1 MEKED
6 KRRVIHVEM
15 KATGKHRYFASPAAI
30 YDVSSSQELGI
41 ARQSL
46 LNYWQKTEEPY
57 ENAIC
62 VIRKGELE
70 RKTKNKKGDINETNY
85 INPG

>member
-6 KRRVIHVEM
+6 KRRVIHLEIKV
-15 KATGKHRYFASPAAI
+15 TGEHRYFASPAAI
-30 YDVSSSQELGI
+30 YDAFSSQELGI

-46 LNYWQKTEEPY
+46 LNYWQKTKEPY

-62 VIRKGELE
+62 IIRKGELE
-70 RKTKNKKGDINETNY
+70 RKKKIQIEKL
-85 INPG
+85 

>member
-6 KRRVIHVEM
+6 KRRVIHVEI
-15 KATGKHRYFASPAAI
+15 KATGEHKYFASPAAV
-30 YDVSSSQELGI
+30 YDVFTSKQLGI

-62 VIRKGELE
+62 IIRKGELE
-70 RKTKNKKGDINETNY
+70 RKKKIKIEKGE
-85 INPG
+85 

>member
-6 KRRVIHVEM
+6 KRRVIHVEIKM
-15 KATGKHRYFASPAAI
+15 TGEHKYFASPAAI
-30 YDVSSSQELGI
+30 YDVFTSEQLGI

-46 LNYWQKTEEPY
+46 LNYWQKMEKPY

-62 VIRKGELE
+62 IIRKGELE
-70 RKTKNKKGDINETNY
+70 RKKKIKIEKGE
-85 INPG
+85 

>member
-6 KRRVIHVEM
+6 KRRVIHVEI
-15 KATGKHRYFASPAAI
+15 KASGEHRYFASPAAI
-30 YDVSSSQELGI
+30 YDVFSSDMLGI

-46 LNYWQKTEEPY
+46 LNYWQKTTEPY

-62 VIRKGELE
+62 VIRRGGLE
-70 RKTKNKKGDINETNY
+70 RKTKTNKKEE
-85 INPG
+85 

>member
-30 YDVSSSQELGI
+30 YDVFSSQELGI

-46 LNYWQKTEEPY
+46 LNYWQK
-57 ENAIC
+57 
-62 VIRKGELE
+62 RKNLMRILFALSE
-70 RKTKNKKGDINETNY
+70 RGSWNEKENETK
-85 INPG
+85 